1 MPNDRSLDG
10 LEGSMPSD
18 NLLGH
23 VCLPPDWCELNVAV
37 ALSGGAD
44 SMALLRALRHFK
56 TQQSGA
62 GSLMALHVN
71 HQLRGAE
78 STDDAQWCQQQCET
92 LGVPLEVLTCDTSQ
106 YATDSG
112 VGIEAA
118 ARTQRYQLLT
128 AAAEQAGVR
137 YLATAHTRDDQVETV
152 LFRTLR
158 GTGLRGLAGIPR
170 TRALTGSVTL
180 VRPLLDCSRTRV
192 IDYLTELGQGYRT
205 DSSNAETQ
213 FTRNRLRHDL
223 LPLLRE
229 QYNPELDSALVRL
242 ARQAEE
248 SQQVVE
254 SLAQRL
260 LDEARRSSKPQTVSL
275 CWYAFGEQQPL
286 VVCEALRIAWREAGL
301 AEQAMT
307 YEWWRRLA
315 EMVQKPCEGAVFNL
329 PGNVRASIA
338 GELFLLEW

>member
-1 MPNDRSLDG
+1 MPADDLSG
-10 LEGSMPSD
+10 HLE
-18 NLLGH
+18 
-23 VCLPPDWCELNVAV
+23 LPPDWCELNVAV

-56 TQQSGA
+56 TQHVGA
-62 GSLMALHVN
+62 GELLALHVN

-78 STDDAQWCQQQCET
+78 SADDAQWCRQQCET

-106 YATDSG
+106 YASESG
-112 VGIEAA
+112 EGIEAA
-118 ARTQRYQLLT
+118 ARSQRYQMLT

-152 LFRTLR
+152 LFRVLR
-158 GTGLRGLAGIPR
+158 GTGMRGLTGIPW

-180 VRPLLDCSRTRV
+180 VRPLLDCSRTMV
-192 IDYLTELGQGYRT
+192 IDYLSELGQTYRT
-205 DSSNAETQ
+205 DSSNVETQ
-213 FTRNRLRHDL
+213 FTRNRLRHEL

-229 QYNPELDSALVRL
+229 QYNSELDGALLRL

-254 SLAQRL
+254 SLARAL
-260 LDEARRSSKPQTVSL
+260 LDRARRSAKPQAIGLRWEVFDGQSS
-275 CWYAFGEQQPL
+275 L

-315 EMVQKPCEGAVFNL
+315 EMVQEPREGAVFNL